1 MPYFNNNFCPQ
12 GGHREVFEAEF
23 HFEQDENER
32 KGKKKPRLKKPK
44 KAEDEE
50 LELKPDVKEMLRNVK
65 PSSSDTDEKIA
76 GSDESD
82 NDGNGTFHDDGFD
95 QSDEEDAEEDIE
107 ESTEI
112 KKLENEEKP
121 AKKQEVKLE
130 EDEVKMEVESE
141 SEGEEFDGSKM
152 EPENESEDEDLANSD
167 PTDSSVK
174 RKKERKLDKRKQT
187 VKCEICGKCFRAPSD
202 VEKHMVTH
210 TGARDYKCDIC
221 TESFPLLN
229 ILTR

>member
-1 MPYFNNNFCPQ
+1 MYKF
-12 GGHREVFEAEF
+12 
-23 HFEQDENER
+23 
-32 KGKKKPRLKKPK
+32 
-44 KAEDEE
+44 
-50 LELKPDVKEMLRNVK
+50 KEMLRNVK

-95 QSDEEDAEEDIE
+95 QSDEDDAEEDIE

-152 EPENESEDEDLANSD
+152 EPESESEDKDFTYSNPMD
-167 PTDSSVK
+167 PSVDAEILLERGQ
-174 RKKERKLDKRKQT
+174 RKKMNVENSAHKIKKYGPQ
-187 VKCEICGKCFRAPSD
+187 CEICGKCFSHPSD

-210 TGARDYKCDIC
+210 TGARNYKCDIC

-229 ILTR
+229 ILTRWGSFLRSMTLLHRIVLVKNIYCN